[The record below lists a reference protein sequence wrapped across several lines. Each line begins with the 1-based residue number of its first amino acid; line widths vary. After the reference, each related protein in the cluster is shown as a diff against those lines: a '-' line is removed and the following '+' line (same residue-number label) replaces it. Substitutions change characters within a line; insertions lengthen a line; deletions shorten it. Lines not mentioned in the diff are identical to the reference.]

1 MTYAIGAIVV
11 VLILIELYFWAS
23 LRGRFSEK
31 KLRKLCRGDDAQM
44 NRLIAHEQQRNQK
57 LNRRQATKAAIQS
70 VRRDSR

>member
-11 VLILIELYFWAS
+11 VLVLVELHFWAS

-44 NRLIAHEQQRNQK
+44 SRLIAHEQQRNRK
-57 LNRRQATKAAIQS
+57 LSRKKAIKAAIQS